1 MQLNTG
7 EVSQMDVM
15 IFFILLA
22 LIFGFILGF
31 LIYKAVS
38 KGEVLERAEEKAKEF
53 FDRQK
58 EELKASI
65 ERDYEARFENWKRE
79 AEKAIKKK
87 TLETSRAS
95 LKGRIGEQ
103 MAPLLPIF
111 EYNPA
116 DARFIGNPIDYVI
129 FDRYTDVKD
138 RNTDDQ
144 ITIIFMDVKTG
155 KSAYLNPTQKK
166 IKEAVESGRINWKTL
181 FLGDLSKFGE
191 NIPKQEGDIEENITK
206 IAGIEPN
213 KLCSIICKVDSIGV
227 KNEFEGGKVAHVY
240 ISDDT
245 GSIDVS
251 LWDEYTDLVDRLSIG
266 SLIKIE
272 NGYAKKSELS
282 GEIELYVNRIN
293 RGNVTFLK
301 NNVK

>member
-1 MQLNTG
+1 
-7 EVSQMDVM
+7 MDVV
-15 IFFILLA
+15 ILYILLA

-38 KGEVLERAEEKAKEF
+38 KSEVLERAEEKARDF

-79 AEKAIKKK
+79 AEKALKEK
-87 TLETSRAS
+87 TLKASRAS

-116 DARFIGNPIDYVI
+116 DARFIGSPIDYVI
-129 FDRYTDVKD
+129 FDKYTDIKD
-138 RNTDDQ
+138 ENVDAP

-155 KSAYLNPTQKK
+155 KSAHLNPIQKK
-166 IKEAVESGRINWKTL
+166 IKEAVESGRIKWNTL

-191 NIPKQEGDIEENITK
+191 NILKYETDIEEDITK
-206 IAGIEPN
+206 IADIEPDKIYN
-213 KLCSIICKVDSIGV
+213 IICKVDSIGI

-240 ISDDT
+240 VSDDT
-245 GSIDVS
+245 GSVS
-251 LWDEYTDLVDRLSIG
+251 IALWDEHADLVDKLSIG
-266 SLIKIE
+266 SIIKIE
-272 NGYAKKSELS
+272 NSYAKKSELDE
-282 GEIELYVNRIN
+282 EIELYVNRMNKGI
-293 RGNVTFLK
+293 VTFLK